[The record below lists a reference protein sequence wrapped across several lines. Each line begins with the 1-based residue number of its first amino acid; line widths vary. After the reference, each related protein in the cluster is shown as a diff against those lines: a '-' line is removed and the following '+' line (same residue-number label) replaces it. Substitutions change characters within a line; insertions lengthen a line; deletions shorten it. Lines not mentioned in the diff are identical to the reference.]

1 MEETRFKLVFEKLAE
16 HSVDQTGGNAPLVE
30 VVEAMRPELDE
41 IAELRRLVVE
51 LTDPQPVSYTT
62 T

>member
-1 MEETRFKLVFEKLAE
+1 MDQTRFKLVFEKLAE
-16 HSVDQTGGNAPLVE
+16 HSVNQTGDADPLVE
-30 VVEAMRPELDE
+30 VVEAMRTELDE

-51 LTDPQPVSYTT
+51 ITEPQPVSYTT